1 MFLFPLTYLASFF
14 YAITK
19 LFKKQVDG
27 FLIFVIVGLP
37 IYINAMS
44 VSFMYG
50 FSKWIPLLQSFKE
63 LAVLGACLLVASQIK
78 QRPVLHIIDKL
89 IIAFFVYTLLYAFVP
104 LGSYSIM
111 GKLMALKNLSFFC
124 LLYFIGRF
132 CDREQ
137 VNINK
142 LFSLIVIVILVATI
156 VVFGERIFNQH
167 LHSFTGFSDYNFYF
181 FNTDAS
187 GNYGLLWTFETES
200 SAKRFGSI
208 FSNPLEF
215 ASAIVLSLA
224 IMFTLI
230 SSKNNKEPDAIIQ
243 TNPNT
248 LEKIGV
254 IASFICIVLA
264 LSRAAFISYFLVI
277 YIYGWII
284 GSKKVI
290 HFFHIGAAII
300 LLYVFYILEGDL
312 HDFIINTITFQNESS
327 LGHVLEWLDGINAM
341 ATEPWGLG
349 LGESGRVSMTN
360 QNNIGGEN
368 QFIIIGVQVGVI
380 AMALYIYIYFKLIK
394 TGLQQLKITA
404 GKEWKIILAIVLI
417 KVGMFIP
424 MFTAYIDSYIYFSY
438 FSWFLSGYMINHIQ
452 NRQLI
457 AA

>member
-50 FSKWIPLLQSFKE
+50 FSRWIPLLQSFKE
-63 LAVLGACLLVASQIK
+63 LAVLGACLLVVTQIK
-78 QRPVLHIIDKL
+78 QRPVLHLIDKL
-89 IIAFFVYTLLYAFVP
+89 IIAFFVYTLLYAFIP
-104 LGSYSIM
+104 IGSYSIM

-132 CDREQ
+132 CDKDQ

-142 LFSLIVIVILVATI
+142 LFSFIVVVLLVATI
-156 VVFGERIFNQH
+156 VVFGERILNQH

-224 IMFTLI
+224 IMFALI
-230 SSKNNKEPDAIIQ
+230 SSKNNTEPNAIIQ

-248 LEKIGV
+248 LEKIGL

-284 GSKKVI
+284 GNKKII
-290 HFFHIGAAII
+290 HFFHIIFVII
-300 LLYVFYILEGDL
+300 VLYVFYILEGDL
-312 HDFIINTITFQNESS
+312 YDFIMNTLTFQNESS

-341 ATEPWGLG
+341 ATQPWGLG

-360 QNNIGGEN
+360 KNNTGGEN

-404 GKEWKIILAIVLI
+404 GKEWKIMLAIVLI
-417 KVGMFIP
+417 KIGMFIP
-424 MFTAYIDSYIYFSY
+424 MFTAYIDSYIYLSY

>member
-1 MFLFPLTYLASFF
+1 MFLFPLAYLASFF

-63 LAVLGACLLVASQIK
+63 LAVLGACLLVATQIK
-78 QRPVLHIIDKL
+78 QRPVLHLIDKL

-104 LGSYSIM
+104 IGSYSIM

-142 LFSLIVIVILVATI
+142 LFSFIVIVLLVATI
-156 VVFGERIFNQH
+156 VVFGERILNQH

-215 ASAIVLSLA
+215 ASAIVLSLGIIFA
-224 IMFTLI
+224 LI
-230 SSKNNKEPDAIIQ
+230 SSKNNTEPEVIIQ

-248 LEKIGV
+248 LEKIGL

-284 GSKKVI
+284 GNKKII

-300 LLYVFYILEGDL
+300 VLYVFYILEGDL
-312 HDFIINTITFQNESS
+312 YDFILNTITFQNESS

-341 ATEPWGLG
+341 ATQPWGLG

-360 QNNIGGEN
+360 KNNTGGEN

-404 GKEWKIILAIVLI
+404 GKEWKIMLAIVLI
-417 KVGMFIP
+417 KIGMFIP
-424 MFTAYIDSYIYFSY
+424 MFTSYIDSYIYLSY

-457 AA
+457 TE

>member
-50 FSKWIPLLQSFKE
+50 FSRWIPLLQSFKE
-63 LAVLGACLLVASQIK
+63 LAVLGACLLVVTQIK
-78 QRPVLHIIDKL
+78 QRPVLHLIDKL
-89 IIAFFVYTLLYAFVP
+89 IIGFFVYTLLYVIVP
-104 LGSYSIM
+104 IGSYTIM
-111 GKLMALKNLSFFC
+111 AKLMALKNLSFFC

-132 CDREQ
+132 CDKDQ

-142 LFSLIVIVILVATI
+142 LFSFIVIVLLVATI
-156 VVFGERIFNQH
+156 VVFGERILNQH

-224 IMFTLI
+224 IMFALI
-230 SSKNNKEPDAIIQ
+230 SSKNNTEPNAIIQ

-248 LEKIGV
+248 LEKIGL

-264 LSRAAFISYFLVI
+264 LSRAAFISYFLVF
-277 YIYGWII
+277 
-284 GSKKVI
+284 VPLA
-290 HFFHIGAAII
+290 F
-300 LLYVFYILEGDL
+300 
-312 HDFIINTITFQNESS
+312 
-327 LGHVLEWLDGINAM
+327 
-341 ATEPWGLG
+341 G
-349 LGESGRVSMTN
+349 LGEKFIPERIQSLILMYLIFGFGYLVVWMKYKVGQLNPSSLAISQISLLVVFITLLFFN
-360 QNNIGGEN
+360 QNSKQFYGEWRFDKAKKYANENAQRFDLILKSKN
-368 QFIIIGVQVGVI
+368 QQVVI
-380 AMALYIYIYFKLIK
+380 PPIENKNTMFFMEELSTDPKHLWCKCIANYY
-394 TGLQQLKITA
+394 
-404 GKEWKIILAIVLI
+404 GKADIHLGK
-417 KVGMFIP
+417 
-424 MFTAYIDSYIYFSY
+424 
-438 FSWFLSGYMINHIQ
+438 
-452 NRQLI
+452 
-457 AA
+457 

>member
-1 MFLFPLTYLASFF
+1 MFLFPLAYLASFF
-14 YAITK
+14 YAVTK

-37 IYINAMS
+37 IYINVMS

-63 LAVLGACLLVASQIK
+63 LAVLGACLLVATQIK
-78 QRPVLHIIDKL
+78 QRPVLHLIDKL

-104 LGSYSIM
+104 IGSYSIM

-137 VNINK
+137 VNINQ
-142 LFSLIVIVILVATI
+142 LFSFIVIVLLVATI

-215 ASAIVLSLA
+215 ASAIVLSLG
-224 IMFTLI
+224 IMLALI
-230 SSKNNKEPDAIIQ
+230 SSKNNTEPNAIIQ

-248 LEKIGV
+248 LEKIGL

-284 GSKKVI
+284 GNKKVI

-300 LLYVFYILEGDL
+300 VLYVFYILEGDL
-312 HDFIINTITFQNESS
+312 YDFIINTITFQNESS

-341 ATEPWGLG
+341 ATQPWGLG

-417 KVGMFIP
+417 KLGMFIP
-424 MFTAYIDSYIYFSY
+424 MFTSYIDSYIYFSY

-452 NRQLI
+452 NKQLI

>member
-50 FSKWIPLLQSFKE
+50 FSRWIPLLQSFKE
-63 LAVLGACLLVASQIK
+63 LAVLGACLLVATQISQK
-78 QRPVLHIIDKL
+78 PVLHLIDKL

-104 LGSYSIM
+104 IGSYSIM

-132 CDREQ
+132 CDKDQ
-137 VNINK
+137 VSINK
-142 LFSLIVIVILVATI
+142 LFSFIVIVLLVATI
-156 VVFGERIFNQH
+156 VVFGERMFNQH
-167 LHSFTGFSDYNFYF
+167 LHSYTGFSDYNFYF

-224 IMFTLI
+224 IMFALI
-230 SSKNNKEPDAIIQ
+230 SSKNNTEPNAIIQ

-248 LEKIGV
+248 LEKIGL

-277 YIYGWII
+277 YIYGWIL
-284 GSKKVI
+284 GNKKII
-290 HFFHIGAAII
+290 HFFHIGAVII
-300 LLYVFYILEGDL
+300 VLYVFYILEGDL
-312 HDFIINTITFQNESS
+312 YDFIMNTLTFQNESS

-341 ATEPWGLG
+341 ATQPWGLG